1 MSSAETCTQ
10 KKKRI
15 GKREKSNEE
24 TNIVCISNPFQKI
37 VLWGCR
43 HVTEEGLLVL
53 VSKCRKLESINVW
66 GLRVPLD
73 CFVSLLTIS
82 PALQIHNPRES

>member
-1 MSSAETCTQ
+1 MLFSCLNT
-10 KKKRI
+10 
-15 GKREKSNEE
+15 
-24 TNIVCISNPFQKI
+24 FQTI

-53 VSKCRKLESINVW
+53 VNKCRKLESINVW

-73 CFVSLLTIS
+73 CFVGLLTIS
-82 PALQIHNPRES
+82 PALQIRPKGMVNVERISMWPVF